1 MKDDLIRF
9 DDEDDL
15 TDSEESDNI
24 FEIDG
29 LNEETISSLID
40 EVYESLDTL
49 ENIILSMYYSYNKME
64 TEYTERLNNL
74 EVENEKYREE
84 IKKLYQQLASK
95 SKKKKEDN

>member
-1 MKDDLIRF
+1 
-9 DDEDDL
+9 
-15 TDSEESDNI
+15 
-24 FEIDG
+24 
-29 LNEETISSLID
+29 
-40 EVYESLDTL
+40 
-49 ENIILSMYYSYNKME
+49 ME

>member
-1 MKDDLIRF
+1 MKDDLIYF

-15 TDSEESDNI
+15 NDSEESDNI

-29 LNEETISSLID
+29 FDEETISSLID
-40 EVYESLDTL
+40 EVHESLDTL
-49 ENIILSMYYSYNKME
+49 ENIILGMYFSYNKME

-74 EVENEKYREE
+74 EFENEKYREE
-84 IKKLYQQLASK
+84 IKKLYQQLASN